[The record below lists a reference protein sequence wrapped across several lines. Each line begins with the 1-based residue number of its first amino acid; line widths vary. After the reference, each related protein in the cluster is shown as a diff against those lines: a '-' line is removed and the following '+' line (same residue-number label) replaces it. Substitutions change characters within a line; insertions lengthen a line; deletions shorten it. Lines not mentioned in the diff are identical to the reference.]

1 MDRPLTYDVWKD
13 DHLPYL
19 QKIAGRRAAV
29 TFSAGKDS
37 SIILY
42 FMVRAAKE
50 FGFVCEAHG
59 AAYPHHVLDEAEQQ
73 RFVDFWRDH
82 GIEIVWH
89 TVATTDSELDE
100 ALECGTNPCGVC
112 NRAKK
117 AALMAEI
124 GKTAGSLEDLVLVMG
139 YSLWDLTSATLEN
152 ILNSCARSE
161 DGPESAARE
170 RRLLETAQR
179 FYPWLQFDGGPSIFK
194 PLLLYNDQTITRA
207 IEEYRIPVGRNEC
220 RHKLQRP
227 KRRFAEYYSAVGL
240 EFDFEKV
247 RDLWQK
253 TLPLPPAAQFEAMGS
268 AAYLGTRL

>member
-1 MDRPLTYDVWKD
+1 MDTPLTYDVWKH
-13 DHLPYL
+13 DHLSYL
-19 QKIAGRRAAV
+19 EKIAGKRAAV

-59 AAYPHHVLDEAEQQ
+59 AAYPHHVLDESEQQ
-73 RFVDFWRDH
+73 RFRDFWSEY
-82 GIEIVWH
+82 GVEIVWH
-89 TVATTDSELDE
+89 DVPTSDSELDD
-100 ALECGTNPCGVC
+100 ALEDGMSPCAVC

-117 AALMAEI
+117 GALMAAI
-124 GKTAGSLEDLVLVMG
+124 GTTVGDLENLVLVMG

-161 DGPESAARE
+161 DGAENAAMES
-170 RRLLETAQR
+170 RLMETAQR
-179 FYPWLQFDGGPSIFK
+179 FYPWLQFKGGPSIFK
-194 PLLLYNDQTITRA
+194 PLLLYNDRAIVQA

-220 RHKLQRP
+220 RHTLQRP
-227 KRRFAEYYSAVGL
+227 KRRFAEYYRAVDL

-253 TLPLPPAAQFEAMGS
+253 NLPLPQAAQFESMGS
-268 AAYLGTRL
+268 VAYLGTRL